1 MNRRTFLQ
9 RSAVAAS
16 AAYVS
21 GLSPIFASPM
31 GLPVGIQLYAV
42 HQALATDPAGT
53 LGKLHEIGYR
63 QVETAGFA
71 GKSAEEFRKLLE
83 GAGLECPSA
92 HLQLTEAGAA
102 AAFAEAHTLGAK
114 YATSSSL
121 WHMMAESKDKGA
133 PEGDDFKRI
142 AARMNELGREA
153 KASGLRYAY
162 HNHNYEFTRQTDGS
176 YGYDTLLRE
185 TDPALVFFEADCGW
199 FSVAGADPVH
209 YMETSPHRFKMLHIK
224 DFKPVAKPSTSL
236 GGPDRPSGI
245 ELGRGFVQ
253 YRRIFE
259 AGKKAGIEY
268 AFAEQEAPFEHS
280 ELESAAVDYKFLQSF
295 S

>member
-9 RSAVAAS
+9 RSAVAAG
-16 AAYVS
+16 AAYLG
-21 GLSPIFASPM
+21 GLTPMFASPM
-31 GLPVGIQLYAV
+31 GLPIGIQLYAV
-42 HQALATDPAGT
+42 HQALTADPAGT
-53 LGKLHEIGYR
+53 LAKLHEIGYR

-71 GKSAEEFRKLLE
+71 GKSAAEFRKLLQ
-83 GAGLECPSA
+83 GVGLDCPSA
-92 HLQLTEAGAA
+92 HLQFTEADAA
-102 AAFAEAHTLGAK
+102 AAFADAHTLGAT

-121 WHMMAESKDKGA
+121 WHMMSEGKAKSA
-133 PEGDDFKRI
+133 PAGDDFKRI
-142 AARMNELGREA
+142 AARMNELGKQA

-162 HNHNYEFTRQTDGS
+162 HNHNYEFNRLPDGS
-176 YGYDTLLRE
+176 YGYDTLLHE

-209 YMETSPHRFKMLHIK
+209 YLETYPHRFKMLHIK
-224 DFKPVAKPSTSL
+224 DFKPIAKPSTSL
-236 GGPDRPSGI
+236 GGPERPSGI

-259 AGKKAGIEY
+259 AGKKAGIEH

-280 ELESAAVDYKFLQSF
+280 ELESAAVDFKFLQSF